1 MRALARFIVDEFKRN
16 GEMNGGQWAEW
27 GESGSEFG
35 QRRIITNRQ
44 FGNCVH
50 SSGFGAHDV
59 VWISF
64 DADADADVDARLG
77 YGACG

>member
-1 MRALARFIVDEFKRN
+1 M
-16 GEMNGGQWAEW
+16 QWGLW

-35 QRRIITNRQ
+35 SAKNNNQNNRQ
-44 FGNCVH
+44 FDNLLNFVH